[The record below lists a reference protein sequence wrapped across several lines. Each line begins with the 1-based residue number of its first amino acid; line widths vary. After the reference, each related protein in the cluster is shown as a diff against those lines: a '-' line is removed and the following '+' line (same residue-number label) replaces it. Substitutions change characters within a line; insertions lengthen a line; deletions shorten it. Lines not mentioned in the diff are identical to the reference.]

1 MLNVVIAEDNVSV
14 SVHLSNAI
22 NTKNVRC
29 IAILNE
35 GTKVYQKIKETKADV
50 LILDLKMPGKNG
62 LQILRQIEDDEEL
75 KTKVII
81 YSGDMEYMKLA
92 REYDFILKFISK
104 LTPYEEVSRQLQTIE
119 DEKTNKGLENKVTD
133 ILFKLGFA
141 YSLKGT
147 RLIKEC
153 ILYSVQENNENIN
166 FLYDKVAKNRGCNPL
181 TLKSDINTAVNY
193 MWKYTDREK
202 TRKILRIGE
211 KDKPST
217 RTVITMVKYYIE
229 K

>member
-1 MLNVVIAEDNVSV
+1 M
-14 SVHLSNAI
+14 
-22 NTKNVRC
+22 
-29 IAILNE
+29 
-35 GTKVYQKIKETKADV
+35 
-50 LILDLKMPGKNG
+50 
-62 LQILRQIEDDEEL
+62 
-75 KTKVII
+75 
-81 YSGDMEYMKLA
+81 
-92 REYDFILKFISK
+92 
-104 LTPYEEVSRQLQTIE
+104 
-119 DEKTNKGLENKVTD
+119 
-133 ILFKLGFA
+133 
-141 YSLKGT
+141 KGT

-166 FLYDKVAKNRGCNPL
+166 YLYDKVAKNRGCNPL